1 MRPSF
6 PSSGLCPLLIM
17 VSAFF
22 HNIACMPS
30 FAIIGQEIVV
40 TTRHPTFR
48 NNIPSTA
55 STPPSAAAPAFTTKS
70 PDRGPTEV
78 RINPITPQILSSTRR
93 VNNKSKLQDQST
105 TPTGRDQGRLNVSVP
120 LDEVLLRVKRRPARG
135 GGFGSAGGGQRP
147 RDRLNYNSSSMT
159 SVSRLLLIA
168 SILICMLIMF

>member
-1 MRPSF
+1 
-6 PSSGLCPLLIM
+6 M

-40 TTRHPTFR
+40 TTRHPAFR
-48 NNIPSTA
+48 NNILSTVP
-55 STPPSAAAPAFTTKS
+55 TPLSAVVTTKP
-70 PDRGPTEV
+70 PDRSPTDV
-78 RINPITPQILSSTRR
+78 RINPITPQIPSSTIRR
-93 VNNKSKLQDQST
+93 INNKSKLQEQST
-105 TPTGRDQGRLNVSVP
+105 TPTGRDQGKFNVSIP

-159 SVSRLLLIA
+159 SVSRLLLTT
-168 SILICMLIMF
+168 SILIGMLILF